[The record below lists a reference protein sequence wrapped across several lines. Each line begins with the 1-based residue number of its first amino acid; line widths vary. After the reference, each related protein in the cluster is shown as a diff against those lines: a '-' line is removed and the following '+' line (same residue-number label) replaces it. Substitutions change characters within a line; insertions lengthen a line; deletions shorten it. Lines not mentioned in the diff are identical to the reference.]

1 MQQAMHF
8 MSFALFISYLKYHFY
23 EKARKDEK
31 IDGIILITL
40 NVSV

>member
-8 MSFALFISYLKYHFY
+8 MSFALFISYLKDHFC
-23 EKARKDEK
+23 EKERKDEK
-31 IDGIILITL
+31 IDERILIIP

>member
-8 MSFALFISYLKYHFY
+8 MSFALFISYLKDHFY
-23 EKARKDEK
+23 EKKRKHKK
-31 IDGIILITL
+31 IDERILIIS